1 MPGGNQ
7 KDNNYVEEENVR
19 EINLLANYIA
29 FKWECLAELE
39 DFPAHK
45 VAIENY

>member
-29 FKWECLAELE
+29 FK
-39 DFPAHK
+39 
-45 VAIENY
+45 